1 MKKLRKNCL
10 AKKSL
15 YFLTNRKISDKEYE
29 LVLNVWIKSE
39 LKSMKDCHELYLK
52 YDILLLVDVFE
63 KIRSNILKNN
73 DSCLSLYLS
82 APGWDAILK
91 MKKIEL

>member
-1 MKKLRKNCL
+1 
-10 AKKSL
+10 
-15 YFLTNRKISDKEYE
+15 
-29 LVLNVWIKSE
+29 
-39 LKSMKDCHELYLK
+39 MKDCHELYLK
-52 YDILLLVDVFE
+52 CDILLLVDVFE